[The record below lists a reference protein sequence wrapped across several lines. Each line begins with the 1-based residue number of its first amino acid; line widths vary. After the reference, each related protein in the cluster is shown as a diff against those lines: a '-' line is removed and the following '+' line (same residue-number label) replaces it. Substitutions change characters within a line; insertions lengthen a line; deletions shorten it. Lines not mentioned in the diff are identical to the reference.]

1 MVNVRSDMPKVLCEE
16 PRRGMRL
23 KTRKGSRRLD
33 QSTPMDEK
41 PTKELGNLR
50 RQWKYNNNEG
60 KEFGDHVQPL
70 RRFMLSC
77 VGRKWDDVYSEI
89 RKTIPKGTVVNN
101 HVYTHLYEYVATNV
115 RMIDGKP
122 YGAQG
127 RPVYEDTYVH
137 PETGL
142 ICKTQKRV
150 YRSHKKKRNYN
161 YIAIDDSSAY
171 YCKNGI
177 WYICKFRSFPEKGDS
192 YGYDVMYHE
201 PWQIRNYTVN
211 IRGTAISYN
220 SRSTVIHRFINYYGR
235 AVYCYH
241 KRQISKREIKRLR
254 PTL

>member
-16 PRRGMRL
+16 PRRGMRV

-122 YGAQG
+122 YGAQEQVLSARLKNVSIVATRKSATTIILPLTIAVRTIARMVFG
-127 RPVYEDTYVH
+127 TFVSSVAFLKKEIA
-137 PETGL
+137 TGM
-142 ICKTQKRV
+142 T
-150 YRSHKKKRNYN
+150 
-161 YIAIDDSSAY
+161 
-171 YCKNGI
+171 
-177 WYICKFRSFPEKGDS
+177 
-192 YGYDVMYHE
+192 
-201 PWQIRNYTVN
+201 
-211 IRGTAISYN
+211 
-220 SRSTVIHRFINYYGR
+220 
-235 AVYCYH
+235 
-241 KRQISKREIKRLR
+241 
-254 PTL
+254 